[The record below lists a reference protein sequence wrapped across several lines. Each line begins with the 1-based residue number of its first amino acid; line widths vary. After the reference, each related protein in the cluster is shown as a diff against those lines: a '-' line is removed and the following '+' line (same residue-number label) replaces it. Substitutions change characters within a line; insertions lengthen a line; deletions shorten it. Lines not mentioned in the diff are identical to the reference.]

1 MTGPGAPPQRWTFE
15 RRAPTPDDVVV
26 RVTHCGV
33 CASDLHALRGTDP
46 AAFPLVA
53 GHEMTGVVEAVGS
66 AVDDLSPGERVA
78 VGNIIGSCRRCSACR
93 QGRENA
99 CETFP
104 TLTYGGVDPHLGGTT
119 RGGFSTHIVVDRY
132 FTYVLPETLDPA
144 AAAPLLCA
152 GVTTFAPLLRFG
164 AGPATTVGVV
174 GIGGLGHL
182 AVKYARALGARVV
195 AFTTSPAKRDA
206 ALALGADDVVLTRDA
221 DAMAAAFRSVDLMLD
236 TTGVAVDLAPYL
248 RMLAVDGTYVL
259 VGIPPEPLTIDP
271 MDLVVGE
278 KRIVG
283 TGSGGVPVTRQML
296 DFSAAHGITADVEVV
311 PPDRLGAALDRLAR
325 GDIRFRFVVDMT
337 GL

>member
-1 MTGPGAPPQRWTFE
+1 
-15 RRAPTPDDVVV
+15 
-26 RVTHCGV
+26 
-33 CASDLHALRGTDP
+33 
-46 AAFPLVA
+46 
-53 GHEMTGVVEAVGS
+53 MTGVVEAVGS

-99 CETFP
+99 CKTFP
-104 TLTYGGVDPHLGGTT
+104 TLTYGGLDPHLGGTT

-144 AAAPLLCA
+144 AAAPL
-152 GVTTFAPLLRFG
+152 
-164 AGPATTVGVV
+164 
-174 GIGGLGHL
+174 L

-248 RMLAVDGTYVL
+248 RVLAVDGTYAL

-325 GDIRFRFVVDMT
+325 GDVRFRFVVDMT